1 MTKGSLLSLCANLF
15 DPLLLAA
22 PFIATARM
30 LFRKVIREV
39 GDTLPTWKSKIPAQ
53 YYGLAMNLARE
64 ILTVAKR

>member
-39 GDTLPTWKSKIPAQ
+39 GDTLPSWK
-53 YYGLAMNLARE
+53 
-64 ILTVAKR
+64 